1 MSGKSIALNVA
12 ASSTI
17 AQTLVRHSAE
27 LDEMLGQLQPG
38 LNVAEFHVART
49 IVGKIMGEIYLAALY
64 PIFETYPDLK
74 PPGFP

>member
-27 LDEMLGQLQPG
+27 LDEMLRQLKPE
-38 LNVAEFHVART
+38 LPTAEFDVACT
-49 IVGKIMGEIYLAALY
+49 IVGKIMGEMYVAAFY
-64 PIFETYPDLK
+64 PIFEAYPDLK